1 MLDEPPH
8 IRPIMRELLVA
19 VLVLSFTLPGCLER
33 VNDSVNP
40 EQKLFED
47 TIFVDEDGHIKLT
60 WTIESPANIKINL
73 EKLDGPNI
81 DLYTMSELN
90 YEDYK
95 SCAEGDSEA
104 SFNYYYDLSDE
115 NTAGTNIEVTV
126 DSGTYVTVIDN
137 TDCGKAKP
145 PDQGSTIPPQSDTN
159 DRSRVQYTITA
170 Q

>member
-95 SCAEGDSEA
+95 SCAEDGEG
-104 SFNYYYDLSDE
+104 SFNYYSDLSDE

-137 TDCGKAKP
+137 TDCGEAKP

>member
-1 MLDEPPH
+1 MLDEPLY
-8 IRPIMRELLVA
+8 IRHTMR
-19 VLVLSFTLPGCLER
+19 VLSAMAMILCLVLPGCLER

-47 TIFVDEDGHIKLT
+47 TIFVDEDEHIKLT
-60 WTIESPANIKINL
+60 WTIDSPANIKINL

-95 SCAEGDSEA
+95 SCAEDGEG
-104 SFNYYYDLSDE
+104 SFNFYSDLSDP

-137 TDCGKAKP
+137 TDCG
-145 PDQGSTIPPQSDTN
+145 GSQLTGLLFKC
-159 DRSRVQYTITA
+159 
-170 Q
+170 